1 MHAMCERTTNAVSQ
15 PWRHVSVNKFRAVA
29 SELAVNPRPMT
40 TFGKKTTL
48 MCPMSL

>member
-15 PWRHVSVNKFRAVA
+15 PWRHVSVNKFRTAA
-29 SELAVNPRPMT
+29 FESAANPRPIT
-40 TFGKKTTL
+40 TVGKKTTL